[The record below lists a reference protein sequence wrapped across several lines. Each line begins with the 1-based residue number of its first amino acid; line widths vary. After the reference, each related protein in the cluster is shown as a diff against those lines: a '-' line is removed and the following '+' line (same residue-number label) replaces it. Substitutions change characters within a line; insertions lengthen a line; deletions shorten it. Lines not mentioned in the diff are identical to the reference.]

1 MKNNIALIG
10 FMGSG
15 KTTIGKTLAKALDM
29 KFVDIDEAIVKK
41 ENCSISEIFQ
51 KKGEL
56 YFRDLEREVIEKE
69 SKDNNIVIST
79 GGGAIIDN
87 LNIKNLKSSS
97 FVVFLDC
104 DIDTIYNRVKHNKKR
119 PLLDCENMLEKLV
132 EIYEKRVLLYRISAD
147 FIVKIDSETN
157 LYDSVDRIKE
167 AYING

>member
-147 FIVKIDSETN
+147 FIVKINSETN
-157 LYDSVDRIKE
+157 LYDSIDRIKE
-167 AYING
+167 AYINN